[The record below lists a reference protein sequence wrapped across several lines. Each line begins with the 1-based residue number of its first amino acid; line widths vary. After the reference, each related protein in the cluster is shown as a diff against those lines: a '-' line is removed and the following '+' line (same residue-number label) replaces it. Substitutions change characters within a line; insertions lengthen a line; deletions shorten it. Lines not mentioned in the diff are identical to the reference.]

1 MKKQFTQEEVLKA
14 KQLMQKIAMSGNREE
29 LIAQTIND
37 VYDVEF
43 PIQELIA
50 NIFNTGTANPGE
62 HVYYLVPKMI
72 DKKVLTLTSDCVV
85 THQKVSPDTRSE
97 LSFTPIVTPDY
108 YACLQDLL
116 NGDHDV
122 LNLFAEDA
130 IEALNRYEIR
140 SILQL
145 IDAGAT
151 ARGNL
156 VIPQSGETKLTFP
169 DLVAMKALVHKYGK
183 KLVLITGANVTS
195 DIDLMDY
202 DADKN
207 REVSIKRVVDE
218 WYPIESLDVD
228 ISGSEV
234 DVIDDDVAYLV
245 AVSDSK
251 KNKPGYFY
259 RRKISASMVASSADT
274 NMIDKERAII
284 VTGTMKSTD
293 TVERFSRG
301 FAAVEQIGAVLT
313 NSYTCVKFT
322 RS

>member
-1 MKKQFTQEEVLKA
+1 MKKQFTNEEILQA
-14 KQLMQKIAMSGNREE
+14 KQQMQKIAVSANREE

-50 NIFNTGTANPGE
+50 KLFNTGTAGVGE
-62 HVYYLVPKMI
+62 HVYYLVPKTM
-72 DKKVLTLTSDCVV
+72 DKKCIVLTSDCLV
-85 THQKVSPDTRSE
+85 THQKVSPETRSE

-122 LNLFAEDA
+122 LSLYGEDA
-130 IEALNRYEIR
+130 IEALNRKEIKNV
-140 SILQL
+140 LTL
-145 IDAGAT
+145 IDAGAV
-151 ARGNL
+151 ARSNVFGL
-156 VIPQSGETKLTFP
+156 DSGVTKLTFP
-169 DLVAMKALVHKYGK
+169 KLVAMKKAVRKYGK
-183 KLVLITGANVTS
+183 SLVLITGSNVS
-195 DIDLMDY
+195 EDIELMDY

-207 REVSIKRVVDE
+207 RPVSIKDVVDE
-218 WYPIESLDVD
+218 WIPIESLDVTVD
-228 ISGSEV
+228 GSPV

-259 RRKISASMVASSADT
+259 RRKISGSVIASSPDST
-274 NMIDKERAII
+274 VVDKERAMI

-293 TVERFSRG
+293 SVDRFAKG
-301 FAAVEQIGAVLT
+301 IAGVEQVGAVLT
-313 NSYTCVKFT
+313 NPYTCCKFT

>member
-1 MKKQFTQEEVLKA
+1 MKKQFTNEEVLQA
-14 KQLMQKIAMSGNREE
+14 KQQMQRIAVSANREE

-50 NIFNTGTANPGE
+50 KLFNVGSASPKE
-62 HVYYLVPKMI
+62 HVYYLVPKTM
-72 DKKVLTLTSDCVV
+72 DKKVIVLTSDCLV
-85 THQKVSPDTRSE
+85 THQKVSPETRSE

-122 LNLFAEDA
+122 LSLYGEDA
-130 IEALNRYEIR
+130 IEALNRKEIKNV
-140 SILQL
+140 LTL
-145 IDAGAT
+145 IDAGAV
-151 ARGNL
+151 ARSNVFGL
-156 VIPQSGETKLTFP
+156 DSGDTKLTFP
-169 DLVAMKALVHKYGK
+169 KLVAMKKAVRKYGK
-183 KLVLITGANVTS
+183 SLVLITGANVTE
-195 DIDLMDY
+195 DVELMDY

-207 REVSIKRVVDE
+207 RPVSIKDVVDE
-218 WYPIESLDVD
+218 WIPIESLDVTVD
-228 ISGSEV
+228 GGAV

-259 RRKISASMVASSADT
+259 RRKISGSMISASPDT
-274 NMIDKERAII
+274 TVVDKERAMI
-284 VTGTMKSTD
+284 VTGTMKAVD
-293 TVERFSRG
+293 TVDRFAKG
-301 FAAVEQIGAVLT
+301 IAGVEQVGAVLT
-313 NSYTCVKFT
+313 NSYTCCKFL

>member
-1 MKKQFTQEEVLKA
+1 MKKQFTNEEILQA
-14 KQLMQKIAMSGNREE
+14 KQQMQRIAVSGNREE

-50 NIFNTGTANPGE
+50 KLFNTGSANAGE
-62 HVYYLVPKMI
+62 HVYYLVPKTM
-72 DKKVLTLTSDCVV
+72 DKKVIVLTSDCLV
-85 THQKVSPDTRSE
+85 THQKVSPESRSE

-122 LNLFAEDA
+122 LGLYAEDI
-130 IEALNRYEIR
+130 IEALNRKEIKNV
-140 SILQL
+140 LTL
-145 IDAGAT
+145 IDAGAV
-151 ARGNL
+151 ARGNTFTL
-156 VIPQSGETKLTFP
+156 DSGDTKLTFP
-169 DLVAMKALVHKYGK
+169 KLVAMKKAVRKYGK
-183 KLVLITGANVTS
+183 SLVLITGANVTE
-195 DIDLMDY
+195 DIELMDY

-207 REVSIKRVVDE
+207 RPVSIKDVVDE
-218 WYPIESLDVD
+218 WIPIESLDVTVD
-228 ISGSEV
+228 GSAV

-259 RRKISASMVASSADT
+259 RRKISGSMIASSPDS
-274 NMIDKERAII
+274 NVVDKERAII
-284 VTGTMKSTD
+284 VTGTMKAVD
-293 TVERFSRG
+293 TVDRFSKG
-301 FAAVEQIGAVLT
+301 IAGVEQVGAVLT
-313 NSYTCVKFT
+313 NSFCCAKFS